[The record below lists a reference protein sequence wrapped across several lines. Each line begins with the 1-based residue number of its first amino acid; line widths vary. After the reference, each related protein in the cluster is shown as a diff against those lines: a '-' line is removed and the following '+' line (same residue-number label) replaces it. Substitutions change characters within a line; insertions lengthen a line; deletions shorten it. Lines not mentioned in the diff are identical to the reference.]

1 MAARCKVPTLHIGAA
16 VPMNPISQMEG
27 LIEGIKSGQT
37 VGTGH
42 FPQLLVPVQ
51 VNDMIEQFAR
61 LFVWQDEPR

>member
-1 MAARCKVPTLHIGAA
+1 
-16 VPMNPISQMEG
+16 MNPISQMEG